1 MNRVHLYLLDS
12 ILVFAILLYI
22 NFTSAALA
30 RKGILLAVALLTVA
44 AWVAWRR
51 TEHRVAAV
59 CFSLCAFAVFA
70 TANNPISI
78 LVLWCAV
85 VAVHMS
91 LGKRAAYVY
100 AGAIVAAAFLAQLKV
115 QAPVSKIALETLA
128 GAAAAAAALNLA
140 STVSRQR
147 WYEAHQQDM
156 AVAKERERISA
167 TLHDA
172 LGHRLTTIGLSL
184 DYALRI
190 PDAEKRD
197 SEIAHAR
204 ASVSEALQ
212 EMRATVRAMKPAA
225 HPDENIESALSHL
238 AESFATTSLD
248 VEFSHAVHTPQAKYS
263 TEERMLMLHFCQE
276 ALTNVLRHSHATKA
290 QIVLDDRTLAV
301 TDNGIGTTGPE
312 AFGIT
317 SLRERAAGL
326 GGEIATLAHGGID
339 GGFRIELHLKEKS

>member
-1 MNRVHLYLLDS
+1 MNRVHLHLLDS
-12 ILVFAILLYI
+12 ILVFAILLYL
-22 NFTSAALA
+22 NFAPAALA
-30 RKGILLAVALLTVA
+30 REGVLLAVALLTVA
-44 AWVAWRR
+44 AWMAWRR
-51 TEHRVAAV
+51 TEHKAAAMV
-59 CFSLCAFAVFA
+59 FSLCAFAVFA

-85 VAVHMS
+85 VALHMS

-100 AGAIVAAAFLAQLKV
+100 AGAIVMASFLAQV
-115 QAPVSKIALETLA
+115 MAQAPLSKIAFETIG
-128 GAAAAAAALNLA
+128 GAAAAAVGLNLA
-140 STVSRQR
+140 STVARQR
-147 WYEAHQQDM
+147 WHEAHQQDM
-156 AVAKERERISA
+156 AMARERERIAA

-190 PDAEKRD
+190 PDADKRD

-204 ASVSEALQ
+204 ASISEALQ

-225 HPDENIESALSHL
+225 NPDEDIESALSHL

-248 VEFSHAVHTPQAKYS
+248 VQFSHTPEATKAKYS

-290 QIVLDDRTLAV
+290 QIMLGHRTLSV
-301 TDNGIGTTGPE
+301 SDNGVGTTGTE

-326 GGEIATLAHGGID
+326 GGEITTLAHGGID

>member
-1 MNRVHLYLLDS
+1 MNRVHLHLLDS
-12 ILVFAILLYI
+12 ILVFATMLYL
-22 NFTSAALA
+22 NFASAALA
-30 RKGILLAVALLTVA
+30 REEVLFAVALLTVA
-44 AWVAWRR
+44 AWVAWRK
-51 TEHRVAAV
+51 TEHKAAAV
-59 CFSLCAFAVFA
+59 VFSLCAFAVFA

-85 VAVHMS
+85 VALHMS
-91 LGKRAAYVY
+91 LGKRAAYLY
-100 AGAIVAAAFLAQLKV
+100 AGAIVVASFLAQLKV
-115 QAPVSKIALETLA
+115 QAPVSKVAIETLS
-128 GAAAAAAALNLA
+128 GAAAAAAGLNLA
-140 STVSRQR
+140 STVARQR
-147 WYEAHQQDM
+147 WHEARQQDM
-156 AVAKERERISA
+156 AMAKERERIAA

-197 SEIAHAR
+197 SEIARAR
-204 ASVSEALQ
+204 ASVSEALH

-225 HPDENIESALSHL
+225 HPDEDIESALSHL
-238 AESFATTSLD
+238 AESFASTSLE
-248 VEFSHAVHTPQAKYS
+248 VQFTHAPHTTGAKHS

-290 QIVLDDRTLAV
+290 QILLDHGSLAV
-301 TDNGIGTTGPE
+301 VDNGTGMAGPE

-326 GGEIATLAHGGID
+326 GGEITTLAHGGID
-339 GGFRIELHLKEKS
+339 RGFRIELHLKEKS

>member
-1 MNRVHLYLLDS
+1 MNRVHLHLLDS
-12 ILVFAILLYI
+12 ILVFAILLYL
-22 NFTSAALA
+22 NFAPTALA
-30 RKGILLAVALLTVA
+30 REGVLLAVAILTVTT
-44 AWVAWRR
+44 WVAWRE
-51 TEHRVAAV
+51 TEHGAAAV
-59 CFSLCAFAVFA
+59 CFSLCSFAVFT

-85 VAVHMS
+85 VTVHMS
-91 LGKRAAYVY
+91 LGKRGAYVY
-100 AGAIVAAAFLAQLKV
+100 AGAIVVTAFAAQVTAQ
-115 QAPVSKIALETLA
+115 ASAGKIAFETLG
-128 GAAAAAAALNLA
+128 GAAAAAVGLNLA

-147 WYEAHQQDM
+147 WHETRQQDM
-156 AVAKERERISA
+156 AMTKERERIAA

-184 DYALRI
+184 DYALRT
-190 PDAEKRD
+190 PNAEKRND
-197 SEIAHAR
+197 EIARAR
-204 ASVSEALQ
+204 ANVSEALH

-225 HPDENIESALSHL
+225 NPDEKIESALSHL

-248 VEFSHAVHTPQAKYS
+248 VEFAHTTQAKYS

-290 QIVLDDRTLAV
+290 RIVLDGRTLVV
-301 TDNGIGTTGPE
+301 TDNGMGATGPE

-326 GGEIATLAHGGID
+326 KGEIITLPHDGIN
-339 GGFRIELHLKEKS
+339 GGFRIELHLKEKQ

>member
-1 MNRVHLYLLDS
+1 MNRAHLYLLDS
-12 ILVFAILLYI
+12 ILVFATLLYL
-22 NFTSAALA
+22 NFAPAALA
-30 RKGILLAVALLTVA
+30 REGVLLAIALLTVA

-51 TEHRVAAV
+51 TEHKAAAV
-59 CFSLCAFAVFA
+59 VFSLCAFAVFA

-85 VAVHMS
+85 VALHMS

-100 AGAIVAAAFLAQLKV
+100 AGAFVMAAFLAQLMI
-115 QAPVSKIALETLA
+115 QAPLSKVAFETIA
-128 GAAAAAAALNLA
+128 GAAAAAAGLNLA

-147 WYEAHQQDM
+147 WHEAHQQDM
-156 AVAKERERISA
+156 AMAKERERIAA

-190 PDAEKRD
+190 PDAAKRD

-204 ASVSEALQ
+204 ASISEALQ

-225 HPDENIESALSHL
+225 NPDEDIESALSHL

-248 VEFSHAVHTPQAKYS
+248 VQFSRDSHSPQTKYS

-290 QIVLDDRTLAV
+290 QIVLDRRILAV
-301 TDNGIGTTGPE
+301 TDNGIGTAGPE

-317 SLRERAAGL
+317 SLRERAADF
-326 GGEIATLAHGGID
+326 GGEITTLAHGGID

>member
-1 MNRVHLYLLDS
+1 MNRVHLHLLDS
-12 ILVFAILLYI
+12 ILVFATLLCL
-22 NFTSAALA
+22 NFAPAALV
-30 RKGILLAVALLTVA
+30 REGVLLAVAVLTVT

-59 CFSLCAFAVFA
+59 CFSLCAFAVFS

-100 AGAIVAAAFLAQLKV
+100 AGAIVVAAFLAQVTAHASAGKT
-115 QAPVSKIALETLA
+115 AFETFA
-128 GAAAAAAALNLA
+128 GAVAAAVGLNLA
-140 STVSRQR
+140 STVARQR

-156 AVAKERERISA
+156 AMAKERERIAA

-184 DYALRI
+184 DYALRT

-197 SEIAHAR
+197 GEIAR
-204 ASVSEALQ
+204 TRESVSEALH

-225 HPDENIESALSHL
+225 HPNEDIESALSHL
-238 AESFATTSLD
+238 AASFATTSLD
-248 VEFSHAVHTPQAKYS
+248 VQFAHTAQAKYS

-290 QIVLDDRTLAV
+290 RIELDRRTLAV
-301 TDNGIGTTGPE
+301 ADNGMGATGPE

-326 GGEIATLAHGGID
+326 NGEIVTSAHGGID

>member
-1 MNRVHLYLLDS
+1 MNRVHLYFLDS
-12 ILVFAILLYI
+12 ILVFAILLYL
-22 NFTSAALA
+22 NFTPTELA
-30 RKGILLAVALLTVA
+30 RQGVALTVA
-44 AWVAWRR
+44 VPTIVAWVAWRK
-51 TEHRVAAV
+51 TEHKVAAV
-59 CFSLCAFAVFA
+59 GFALCAFGVFA

-85 VAVHMS
+85 VAVHVS

-100 AGAIVAAAFLAQLKV
+100 AGAIVVASFLVQLKV
-115 QAPVSKIALETLA
+115 QAPVSKVALETLA
-128 GAAAAAAALNLA
+128 GAAAAAAGLNLA
-140 STVSRQR
+140 STVARQR
-147 WYEAHQQDM
+147 WHEAHQQDM
-156 AVAKERERISA
+156 AMARERERIAA

-190 PDAEKRD
+190 PDPDKRD

-204 ASVSEALQ
+204 ASVSEALH

-225 HPDENIESALSHL
+225 RPDEDIESALSHL

-248 VEFSHAVHTPQAKYS
+248 VQFSHTPEATKAKYS

-276 ALTNVLRHSHATKA
+276 ALTNVLRHSHATRA
-290 QIVLDDRTLAV
+290 QIVLDNRILSV
-301 TDNGIGTTGPE
+301 TDNGIGTAGPE

-326 GGEIATLAHGGID
+326 GGEVATLAHGGID